1 MTIPRPELLIALG
14 VVSLLGIGLIAWRLI
29 EARRSGL
36 SFRLQVFLPLAATT
50 LTLSA
55 AFALIV
61 IDRFTAR
68 ASVFA
73 QRGAQ
78 DEARVLAEL
87 ASRALETP
95 GATLASAAHQL
106 ESSRILQAVTHGE
119 IATHVAIADAQ
130 GKTLVQVGELEP
142 LTGVQ
147 IVTASAPI
155 RDLGSVRVRKAT
167 FGMVALMSDVAPK
180 VALLAL
186 ILALISAAVAVL
198 IGQAVARPIER
209 LTRAA
214 QRVAAGE
221 RQAAL
226 PEPRGREVRELTKAL
241 ESMRRELEQRHA
253 LENFVADL
261 SHELKNPI
269 ASIRAS
275 AEVMTEGAADEPET
289 ARRFAVRIRESA
301 DKLQVLTQDL
311 LSLARLEARGIHPQ
325 RRKVDLCGI
334 AREAIDAQAPQA
346 ARRGVR
352 VELHAPDTAAVR
364 GDPVW
369 LRRALEN
376 LLGNA
381 VQHSPDGARVVV
393 EVAPGTVGWEAR
405 VADEGPGVD
414 PAIRERLFERFATT
428 RHGEGGS
435 GLGLAIVRAVAEL
448 HGGQATLR
456 QSGPQGTV
464 FSLTLPRA

>member
-1 MTIPRPELLIALG
+1 MTPGRQELLIALG
-14 VVSLLGIGLIAWRLI
+14 VVFVLGLALTISRLV

-55 AFALIV
+55 AFAVIV

-78 DEARVLAEL
+78 DEARVVAEL
-87 ASRALETP
+87 ASRALDTEGT
-95 GATLASAAHQL
+95 TLAQAAQQL
-106 ESSRILQAVTHGE
+106 SRVLPAFTNSE
-119 IATHVAIADAQ
+119 IATHVEIVDREGRTLIA
-130 GKTLVQVGELEP
+130 VGAGEP
-142 LTGVQ
+142 ESGAH
-147 IVTASAPI
+147 IVVATAPI
-155 RDLGSVRVRKAT
+155 GDQGLVRVRKAT
-167 FGMVALMSDVAPK
+167 FGMLALMSDVAPK
-180 VALLAL
+180 VALLAF

-198 IGQAVARPIER
+198 IGQAVAGPIER

-221 RQAAL
+221 RQASL

-275 AEVMTEGAADEPET
+275 AEVLTEGAADEPET
-289 ARRFAVRIRESA
+289 ARRFALRIRESA
-301 DKLQVLTQDL
+301 DKLQMLTQDL

-352 VELHAPDTAAVR
+352 VELRAPESAAVR

-381 VQHSPDGARVVV
+381 VQHSPDG
-393 EVAPGTVGWEAR
+393 
-405 VADEGPGVD
+405 
-414 PAIRERLFERFATT
+414 
-428 RHGEGGS
+428 
-435 GLGLAIVRAVAEL
+435 
-448 HGGQATLR
+448 
-456 QSGPQGTV
+456 
-464 FSLTLPRA
+464 

>member
-1 MTIPRPELLIALG
+1 MTIPRPELLVALG
-14 VVSLLGIGLIAWRLI
+14 VVSLLGLGLITWRLV

-87 ASRALETP
+87 ASRSLDAP
-95 GATLASAAHQL
+95 GATLATAAHQL
-106 ESSRILQAVTHGE
+106 ESSRILQAFTHSE
-119 IATHVAIADAQ
+119 IATHVAIEDAQ
-130 GKTLVQVGELEP
+130 GRTLVAVGELEP
-142 LTGVQ
+142 ASGGQ

-167 FGMVALMSDVAPK
+167 FGMVQLMSDVAPK

-186 ILALISAAVAVL
+186 IFALASAALAVV
-198 IGQAVARPIER
+198 IGQAVAAPIER
-209 LTRAA
+209 LTRSAE
-214 QRVAAGE
+214 RVAAGE

-226 PEPRGREVRELTKAL
+226 PEPRGKEVRALTRAL
-241 ESMRRELEQRHA
+241 ESMRRELEERHA
-253 LENFVADL
+253 LENFVANL

-269 ASIRAS
+269 ASVRAS
-275 AEVMTEGAADEPET
+275 AEVLTEGAADEPET
-289 ARRFAVRIRESA
+289 ARRFALRIRESA
-301 DKLQVLTQDL
+301 DKLAALTQDL
-311 LSLARLEARGIHPQ
+311 LSLARLEARGIEARP
-325 RRKVDLCGI
+325 RKVDLCVI
-334 AREAIDAQAPQA
+334 AREAVDAQAPQA
-346 ARRGVR
+346 GARGVR
-352 VELHAPDTAAVR
+352 VELRAPESAPLR

-381 VQHSPDGARVVV
+381 VQHSPRGGLVLV
-393 EVAPGTVGWEAR
+393 EVAPGESGWEAT

-428 RHGEGGS
+428 RHGEGG
-435 GLGLAIVRAVAEL
+435 
-448 HGGQATLR
+448 T
-456 QSGPQGTV
+456 
-464 FSLTLPRA
+464 

>member
-1 MTIPRPELLIALG
+1 VTLGRQGLLALLALVFLVGLALTIPRLVA
-14 VVSLLGIGLIAWRLI
+14 
-29 EARRSGL
+29 ARRSGL

-55 AFALIV
+55 AFAVIV

-87 ASRALETP
+87 ASRELD
-95 GATLASAAHQL
+95 AAGGELVHAAQQL
-106 ESSRILQAVTHGE
+106 SRVLPAFTHSE
-119 IATHVAIADAQ
+119 IATHVEIVDAQ
-130 GKTLVQVGELEP
+130 GRTVVAVGEAQDRP
-142 LTGVQ
+142 GVQ
-147 IVTASAPI
+147 IVVASAPI
-155 RDLGSVRVRKAT
+155 RDQGFVRVRKAT
-167 FGMVALMSDVAPK
+167 FGMVALMNDVAPK
-180 VALLAL
+180 VALLAF
-186 ILALISAAVAVL
+186 ILALASAVVAVL
-198 IGQAVARPIER
+198 IGQAVAGPIER

-214 QRVAAGE
+214 QRVASGE

-226 PEPRGREVRELTKAL
+226 PRPRGREVRELTEAL

-269 ASIRAS
+269 ASVRAS
-275 AEVMTEGAADEPET
+275 AEVLTEGAADEPET
-289 ARRFAVRIRESA
+289 ARRFALRIRESA

-311 LSLARLEARGIHPQ
+311 LSLARLEARGIQAQ

-352 VELHAPDTAAVR
+352 VELHAPDSAPVR

-381 VQHSPDGARVVV
+381 VQHSPDGARVLV
-393 EVAPGTVGWEAR
+393 EVSPGSVGWDAS

-414 PAIRERLFERFATT
+414 PAIRDRLFERFATT
-428 RHGEGGS
+428 RHGEGGT

-448 HGGQATLR
+448 HGGQAILR
-456 QSGPQGTV
+456 HSGPRGTV
-464 FSLTLPRA
+464 FSLSLPRA

>member
-1 MTIPRPELLIALG
+1 MTLGRQELLVALAI
-14 VVSLLGIGLIAWRLI
+14 VFLLGLALTISRLI
-29 EARRSGL
+29 EARKSGL

-55 AFALIV
+55 AFAVIV

-87 ASRALETP
+87 ASRALDAP
-95 GATLASAAHQL
+95 GVTLPQAAQQL
-106 ESSRILQAVTHGE
+106 ARVLPAFTQSE
-119 IATHVAIADAQ
+119 IATHVEIVDGQ
-130 GKTLVQVGELEP
+130 GRTLMAVGVAAP
-142 LTGVQ
+142 AAGAQ
-147 IVTASAPI
+147 IVVAAAPI
-155 RDLGSVRVRKAT
+155 RDQGMVRVSKAT

-186 ILALISAAVAVL
+186 ILALASAAVAVL
-198 IGQAVARPIER
+198 IGQAVAGPIER

-214 QRVAAGE
+214 QRVAEGE

-226 PEPRGREVRELTKAL
+226 PEPRGREVRELTHAL

-275 AEVMTEGAADEPET
+275 AEVLTEGAADEPET
-289 ARRFAVRIRESA
+289 ARRFALRIRESA

-311 LSLARLEARGIHPQ
+311 LSLARLEARGIEPQ

-346 ARRGVR
+346 ATRRVR
-352 VELHAPDTAAVR
+352 VELRAPEIAPVR

-381 VQHSPDGARVVV
+381 VQHSPQGARVLV
-393 EVAPGTVGWEAR
+393 EVVPGATGWEAT

-414 PAIRERLFERFATT
+414 PAIRDRLFERFTTT
-428 RHGEGGS
+428 RHGEGGT

-448 HGGQATLR
+448 HGGQARLQ
-456 QSGPQGTV
+456 QSGPQGAV

>member
-1 MTIPRPELLIALG
+1 MTLGRHGLLALLAIVFLVGLALTISRLIA
-14 VVSLLGIGLIAWRLI
+14 
-29 EARRSGL
+29 ARRSGL

-55 AFALIV
+55 AFAVIV

-87 ASRALETP
+87 ASRALDSP
-95 GATLASAAHQL
+95 GGNLEQAAQQL
-106 ESSRILQAVTHGE
+106 SRVLPAFTHSE
-119 IATHVAIADAQ
+119 IATHVEIVDAQ
-130 GKTLVQVGELEP
+130 GRTVVAVGEAQDRPGL
-142 LTGVQ
+142 Q
-147 IVTASAPI
+147 IVVASAPI
-155 RDLGSVRVRKAT
+155 RDQGFVRVRKAT
-167 FGMVALMSDVAPK
+167 FGMVALMNDVAPK
-180 VALLAL
+180 VALLAF
-186 ILALISAAVAVL
+186 ILALASAVVAVL
-198 IGQAVARPIER
+198 IGQAVAGPIER

-214 QRVAAGE
+214 QRVASGE

-226 PEPRGREVRELTKAL
+226 PQPRGREVRELTEAL

-269 ASIRAS
+269 ASVRAS
-275 AEVMTEGAADEPET
+275 AEVLTEGAADEPQT
-289 ARRFAVRIRESA
+289 ARRFALRILESA

-311 LSLARLEARGIHPQ
+311 LSLARLEARGIQAQ
-325 RRKVDLCGI
+325 RRKVDLCGL

-346 ARRGVR
+346 ARRRVR
-352 VELHAPDTAAVR
+352 VELRAPESAQVR

-381 VQHSPDGARVVV
+381 VQHSPDGARVLV
-393 EVAPGTVGWEAR
+393 EVSPGAVGWETS

-428 RHGEGGS
+428 RHGEGGT

-448 HGGQATLR
+448 HGGQASLR
-456 QSGPQGTV
+456 QSGPRGTV
-464 FSLTLPRA
+464 FSLSLPRA